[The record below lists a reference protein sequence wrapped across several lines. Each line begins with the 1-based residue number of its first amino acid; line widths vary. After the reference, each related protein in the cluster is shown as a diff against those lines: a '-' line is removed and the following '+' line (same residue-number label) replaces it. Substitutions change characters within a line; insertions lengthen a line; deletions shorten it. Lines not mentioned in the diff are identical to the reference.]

1 MRQKFLIQK
10 TDKNSDLNIKEFA
23 NLDREYKFSEWV
35 KFDKE
40 FFSLICE
47 ETYDKKLILSAIKK
61 GKESLILTMRTPNM
75 YPIGIYA
82 EQIANSIIELYDS
95 KKNQTVEL
103 LFDDKEFF
111 ERKIKMSPDKDNAE
125 EKSAKWTIYCDPTW

>member
-10 TDKNSDLNIKEFA
+10 NDKNSDLNIKEFA

-47 ETYDKKLILSAIKK
+47 ETYEKKLILSAIKK
-61 GKESLILTMRTPNM
+61 GKDTLILTMRTPNM

-103 LFDDKEFF
+103 LFDDKEFL
-111 ERKIKMSPDKDNAE
+111 ESKIKISPGKNNSAA
-125 EKSAKWTIYCDPTW
+125 KSAK